1 VEFFLLKEPVRMKR
15 NKKISTTVV
24 ATDEAAEQL
33 LWDCLKEV
41 PFLQV
46 SKVEQRLLPT
56 PGRPEIVARVKI
68 GETEKLILAEV
79 KPNGQPRLVREAVAD
94 VSKYRQ
100 NYADAYGV
108 VVAPFITPEGAR
120 VCRAEGVGYID
131 FAGNCL
137 LNFDKVF
144 VSKTGKTAN
153 AIRRKRSRSWYSPR
167 AERVVRTLL
176 LHPNRIWRIRDLA
189 NESLVTP
196 NQALHIKEHLG
207 RRQWLS
213 ATREGFFLS
222 RPDLLLDEWTENYV
236 PARSTER
243 RFRSSKSVIELETA
257 LAGVCAEQ
265 IIPYALMGYS
275 AGMRYDPLLKHNRV
289 SAYLVSDLARVV
301 TALDLTEDPDGNV
314 SLWIPYDECVLRG
327 FAEIDGTKVTS
338 PVQTYLDLMHDDGEK
353 FANGIWEQFIRNQW
367 APPPL
372 PLAEAA

>member
-1 VEFFLLKEPVRMKR
+1 MKR
-15 NKKISTTVV
+15 TKKNSPAVV

-46 SKVEQRLLPT
+46 SKVEQRLIPV

-79 KPNGQPRLVREAVAD
+79 KPNGQPRLVREAVVD
-94 VSKYRQ
+94 VTKYRQ
-100 NYADAYGV
+100 NYADAYGIV
-108 VVAPFITPEGAR
+108 MAPFITPEGAR
-120 VCRAEGVGYID
+120 VCRGEGVGYID
-131 FAGNCL
+131 YAGNCL
-137 LNFDKVF
+137 LNFDNVF

-176 LHPNRIWRIRDLA
+176 LHPNRSWRIRDLA
-189 NESLVTP
+189 NEALVTP

-207 RRQWLS
+207 RRNWLDNNK
-213 ATREGFFLS
+213 EGFVLS

-243 RFRSSKSVIELETA
+243 RFKSDKSVIEIETA
-257 LAGVCAEQ
+257 LAGVCSEQ
-265 IIPYALMGYS
+265 IIPYALMSYS
-275 AGMRYDPLLKHNRV
+275 AAMRYNPTLKHNRV
-289 SAYLVSDLARVV
+289 SAYVV
-301 TALDLTEDPDGNV
+301 TDVAKVMTALNLTEDNDGNV

-327 FAEIDGTKVTS
+327 FAEMDGTKVTS
-338 PVQTYLDLMHDDGEK
+338 PVQTYLDLMHEDGEK
-353 FANGIWEQFIRNQW
+353 VAHNLWEQFIRDQW
-367 APPPL
+367 APPA
-372 PLAEAA
+372 LAQAA